1 MKGSLLSASVAAV
14 ALLFG
19 GTAAYAGGEACRAAH
34 TQADYQKMAEK
45 MAAKGWLGIDTEKTA
60 SGAYAVKAV
69 VAGSP
74 AERAGFQ
81 KGDVLVALNG
91 VQLGD
96 ESQKDALYK
105 VKSELGP
112 GKTATY
118 TVARYGSEKAITAT
132 YGEVP
137 RDVLAAWRGEHVLE
151 HTSVA
156 VASVN

>member
-1 MKGSLLSASVAAV
+1 MKGSLLTAAVAAV
-14 ALLFG
+14 ALLAG
-19 GTAAYAGGEACRAAH
+19 GSAAWAGGEQCRAAH
-34 TQADYQKMAEK
+34 TEADYQKMAEK

-60 SGAYAVKAV
+60 AGYAVKAV

-91 VQLGD
+91 VKLGD

-112 GKTATY
+112 GKSATY
-118 TVARYGSEKAITAT
+118 TVTRYGSEKAITAT

-137 RDVLAAWRGEHVLE
+137 RDVLAQWLGEHVLE
-151 HTSVA
+151 HTTVA
-156 VASVN
+156 VAAVN

>member
-14 ALLFG
+14 ALLFAG
-19 GTAAYAGGEACRAAH
+19 SAAYAGGAACRTAH

-45 MAAKGWLGIDTEKTA
+45 MAAKGWLGIETEKA
-60 SGAYAVKAV
+60 AGGYAIKAV
-69 VAGSP
+69 VPGSP
-74 AERAGFQ
+74 AERAGFRQ
-81 KGDVLVALNG
+81 GDVLVALNG

-96 ESQKDALYK
+96 ESQKEKLYK
-105 VKSELGP
+105 VKSALGP

-118 TVARYGSEKAITAT
+118 TVARGGAETSITAT

-137 RDVLAAWRGEHVLE
+137 RDVMAKWLGEHVLE